1 MLIAAITGMPGA
13 GKSTAAKALENFGMK
28 RVVMGD
34 VIREET
40 KRRGLVADEKNTGEV
55 MKDLRKKYGE
65 GAVAELS
72 LSSIGKAK
80 PELLVVD
87 GIRSLTEIEAF
98 GRAGRVLLLAIHASR
113 ERRFSLLKER
123 GRSDDPITYE
133 TFLKRD
139 ERELEVGIGRAIALA
154 DEVISNEHITPQT
167 LSKMTVRTAKSWIE
181 TARRRVLRQSGASR
195 QRITV
200 RGPREG
206 AEGDEESRLR

>member
-1 MLIAAITGMPGA
+1 MLIVAITGMPGA

-72 LSSIGKAK
+72 LNSIGKAK

-87 GIRSLTEIEAF
+87 GIRSLTEVEAF

-113 ERRFSLLKER
+113 GRRYSLLKER
-123 GRSDDPITYE
+123 GRSDDPIKYE

-139 ERELEVGIGRAIALA
+139 ERELEIGIGRAIALA

-181 TARRRVLRQSGASR
+181 TARR
-195 QRITV
+195 
-200 RGPREG
+200 
-206 AEGDEESRLR
+206 